1 MFGKHLS
8 KWITVIKN
16 YLCQLVPLFSLL
28 TIVFPD
34 DNTAFLS
41 DLIYSN
47 PYKGLIPPYID

>member
-8 KWITVIKN
+8 KWITILKN

-28 TIVFPD
+28 TIIFPNDSTVF
-34 DNTAFLS
+34 LL

-47 PYKGLIPPYID
+47 PYKGLLN